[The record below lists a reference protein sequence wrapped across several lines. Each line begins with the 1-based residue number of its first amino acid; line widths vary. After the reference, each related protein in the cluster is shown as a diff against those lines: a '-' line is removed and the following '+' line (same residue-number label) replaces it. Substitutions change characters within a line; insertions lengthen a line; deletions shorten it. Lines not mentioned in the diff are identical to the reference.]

1 VARAAVIAVLT
12 AAVFAS
18 PAQARTITFSV
29 TSVSV
34 SVKPTDL
41 QPKGTS
47 KGDTIVYRNRLL
59 NTARR
64 FGRPKGAVVGS
75 DHGILTFTGAHTA
88 RYSGMAILP
97 DGTLRLA
104 GSVIPLANG
113 VLQFRVAGGTGRYA
127 KATGN
132 VLVGA
137 GNARALNTYHLTV
150 PDGRNVA

>member
-18 PAQARTITFSV
+18 AAPAKTITFSV
-29 TSVSV
+29 ISVSV

-41 QPKGTS
+41 PPIGTS
-47 KGDTIVYRNRLL
+47 KGDTIVYHNRLL

-75 DHGILTFTGAHTA
+75 DRGTLTFTSAHTA
-88 RYSGMAILP
+88 RYSGTAILP

-104 GSVIPLANG
+104 GIVIPLANG
-113 VLQFRVAGGTGRYA
+113 VLQFRLAGGTGRYA

-137 GNARALNTYHLTV
+137 GNARALNTYHLTL
-150 PDGRNVA
+150 PGGGNVA

>member
-1 VARAAVIAVLT
+1 MARAALTAVLT

-18 PAQARTITFSV
+18 AAQAETITFSV
-29 TSVSV
+29 TSVSL
-34 SVKPTDL
+34 SVNATDL

-59 NTARR
+59 NTAQR

-75 DHGILTFTGAHTA
+75 DRGTLTFTGAHTA
-88 RYSGMAILP
+88 RYSGTAILP
-97 DGTLRLA
+97 NGTVRLA
-104 GSVIPLANG
+104 GIVTPLANG

-127 KATGN
+127 KAMGT

-137 GNARALNTYHLTV
+137 GSKRALNTYRLTL
-150 PDGRNVA
+150 PGGGNVA